1 MGDLRQIKKHASALL
16 GGLGSDPDEVASSL
30 AAAGVHGVGL
40 LDWSGNL
47 QLSGSILGAGGAA
60 YAGNIHTTGSLTA
73 DSGVTSGSIGL
84 TTHHHGGVTTG
95 GGTTGAPTP

>member
-1 MGDLRQIKKHASALL
+1 MASIRRIAIFDSE
-16 GGLGSDPDEVASSL
+16 GMV
-30 AAAGVHGVGL
+30 
-40 LDWSGNL
+40 
-47 QLSGSILGAGGAA
+47 SILGAGGAA